1 MTIDGSFLILN
12 VSNNRKAGEIVLD
25 LRVLNYFLTV
35 AKEGNITY
43 AADVLH
49 MTQPT
54 LSRQL
59 KDLEEEL
66 GVALFVRGSRQVSL
80 TNAGMLFQ
88 QRAAELVT
96 LLDKTRRDLAEQE
109 NLIGAA
115 VSIGCV
121 ESSASAFLTLML
133 SAFAGVLSPSC
144 FPIHIR
150 CLTNSKSSAL
160 PVHFSL
166 KMEMQKNEFFEIFS

>member
-35 AKEGNITY
+35 AKEGNITH

-66 GVALFVRGSRQVSL
+66 GVALFVRGSRQVYL
-80 TNAGMLFQ
+80 TDAGMLFQ

-150 CLTNSKSSAL
+150 CFTNSKSSAL

-166 KMEMQKNEFFEIFS
+166 KMEM

>member
-1 MTIDGSFLILN
+1 M
-12 VSNNRKAGEIVLD
+12 D

-35 AKEGNITY
+35 AKEGNITH

-66 GVALFVRGSRQVSL
+66 GVALFVRGSRQVYL
-80 TNAGMLFQ
+80 TDAGMLFQ

-150 CLTNSKSSAL
+150 CFTNSKSSAL

-166 KMEMQKNEFFEIFS
+166 KMEM

>member
-35 AKEGNITY
+35 AKEGNITH

-66 GVALFVRGSRQVSL
+66 GVALFVRGSRQVYL
-80 TNAGMLFQ
+80 TDAGMLFQ

-96 LLDKTRRDLAEQE
+96 LLDKKRRD
-109 NLIGAA
+109 
-115 VSIGCV
+115 
-121 ESSASAFLTLML
+121 
-133 SAFAGVLSPSC
+133 
-144 FPIHIR
+144 
-150 CLTNSKSSAL
+150 
-160 PVHFSL
+160 
-166 KMEMQKNEFFEIFS
+166 